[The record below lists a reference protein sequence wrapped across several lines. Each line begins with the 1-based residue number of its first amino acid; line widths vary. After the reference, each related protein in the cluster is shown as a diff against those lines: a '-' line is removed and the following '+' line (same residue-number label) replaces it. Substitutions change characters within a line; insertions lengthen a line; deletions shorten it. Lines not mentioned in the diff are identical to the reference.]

1 MNGIDGEICF
11 MWSFTLRKS
20 KIRTGIFLMIMRDYN
35 EREDEKIFG
44 QR

>member
-1 MNGIDGEICF
+1 MNGIDGEICGR
-11 MWSFTLRKS
+11 SFTLRKS
-20 KIRTGIFLMIMRDYN
+20 KIRMGIFLMIMKEHN